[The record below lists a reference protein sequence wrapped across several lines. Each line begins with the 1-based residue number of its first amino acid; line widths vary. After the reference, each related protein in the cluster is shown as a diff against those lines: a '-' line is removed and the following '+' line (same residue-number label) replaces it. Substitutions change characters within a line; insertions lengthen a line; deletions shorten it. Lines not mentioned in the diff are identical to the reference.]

1 LIIQPSVVADD
12 AVLEGSIVGPYA
24 SIGAGAIVRDSIV
37 RDAIV
42 DSGANI
48 ESVIIEHSV
57 VGRGASVNGRPV
69 EIQIGDNSV
78 TKW

>member
-1 LIIQPSVVADD
+1 
-12 AVLEGSIVGPYA
+12 VLEGSIVGPYA

-42 DSGANI
+42 EAGANI
-48 ESVIIEHSV
+48 ESAIIEHSV
-57 VGRGASVNGRPV
+57 VGRGASVSGRPV